1 MYLLVFID
9 IYYGLKSG
17 EKTVFKWIGDL
28 QFLEEKMVTLPTPR
42 WNGLKKSNNFVVILK
57 NPNNTTDENFIN
69 NTLSSVIPEPDIF
82 PKKFRLRF
90 FTNNIN
96 RAHENSFTISNKYG
110 HVIYAEEIL
119 SDSTEYIFTME
130 LKNGDY
136 EFLLK
141 DKMEDGIS
149 KHWWNRG
156 SAPEK
161 IANNVNMYIYNIY

>member
-1 MYLLVFID
+1 M
-9 IYYGLKSG
+9 
-17 EKTVFKWIGDL
+17 
-28 QFLEEKMVTLPTPR
+28 
-42 WNGLKKSNNFVVILK
+42 
-57 NPNNTTDENFIN
+57 
-69 NTLSSVIPEPDIF
+69 
-82 PKKFRLRF
+82 
-90 FTNNIN
+90 
-96 RAHENSFTISNKYG
+96 
-110 HVIYAEEIL
+110 IYAEEIL

-161 IANNVNMYIYNIY
+161 IELMVRPSFYQYRDTLKNFFPDFGQEIRYNFRVGPLP